1 MWIRGRKREH
11 RVQRPAGP
19 VTAIAVDPSDPL
31 GNTVYIGAA
40 TGGVWKTTNFL
51 TTDPDGPTYIPV
63 TLNAPTNGLN
73 IGSIAVL
80 GSQVDPSTITLANPQ
95 GNTVQSMVFAATGN
109 GNTTGMSPGV
119 GILVSLDGVQTWNLA
134 SGLTNTDSSGA
145 WLPESW
151 HTAANNTFVGLDAY
165 KIVVD
170 PRLQPNGDAIIY
182 VAFSDPNGTF
192 TNRGLFRK
200 RRRISQRRFGQDLE

>member
-1 MWIRGRKREH
+1 M
-11 RVQRPAGP
+11 
-19 VTAIAVDPSDPL
+19 
-31 GNTVYIGAA
+31 
-40 TGGVWKTTNFL
+40 
-51 TTDPDGPTYIPV
+51 
-63 TLNAPTNGLN
+63 
-73 IGSIAVL
+73 
-80 GSQVDPSTITLANPQ
+80 ITLANPQ

-119 GILVSLDGVQTWNLA
+119 GILVSLDGGQTWNLA

-145 WLPESW
+145 WLPESSRT
-151 HTAANNTFVGLDAY
+151 TAANNTFVGLDAY

-192 TNRGLFRK
+192 TNGVYSGKGGVYRSVDSGKTWTLIRSPG
-200 RRRISQRRFGQDLE
+200 RPRISCSI